1 MANFRSDSD
10 SPWSDDPGPPLMS
23 DFLSEHE
30 SNSYKDL
37 IRRDL
42 AKMEEYLTSDLT
54 DEQRAELLTSQALTR
69 PLLDLERLTY
79 GDCYIIDGV
88 VDRMERI
95 GCQVTD
101 DYVSAA

>member
-1 MANFRSDSD
+1 MTNFRSDND

-42 AKMEEYLTSDLT
+42 AKMEEYLRSDLT
-54 DEQRAELLTSQALTR
+54 DEQRAEILTSQALHGPSLILRGLRT
-69 PLLDLERLTY
+69 
-79 GDCYIIDGV
+79 
-88 VDRMERI
+88 
-95 GCQVTD
+95 VT
-101 DYVSAA
+101 AI